1 MSNKEHFRRELQNA
15 IDRERYQTGAF
26 EPERIFIDDVPF
38 EREEWTKLRD
48 SDFMMENFDMVLW
61 LKKMGL
67 SIIEEVV
74 PREVNGYKVK
84 FIFELTP
91 SMHHYEAWLDAYFN
105 ISLLCEDVKKCTSFS
120 QRHVFDLGGRTFD
133 DGLPDVPFRHYVTNR
148 DKEIIEDMVLSICRA
163 ANEHDRKK
171 DMSKALYF
179 QTP

>member
-1 MSNKEHFRRELQNA
+1 MILLRFVLLSEKGGIILSNKERFRGEIQNA
-15 IDRERYQTGAF
+15 VDRVRYQTGVV

-67 SIIEEVV
+67 GIIQEVV

-91 SMHHYEAWLDAYFN
+91 
-105 ISLLCEDVKKCTSFS
+105 
-120 QRHVFDLGGRTFD
+120 
-133 DGLPDVPFRHYVTNR
+133 
-148 DKEIIEDMVLSICRA
+148 
-163 ANEHDRKK
+163 
-171 DMSKALYF
+171 
-179 QTP
+179 